1 VLPDSGGKSIISI
14 TDRFRARLFDPRV
27 ETMKAFFGTLAAV
40 VLGIAAVLGIAYFAE
55 RHEFA
60 PTTEIATPPAT
71 EAAEEQLPIGKYD
84 DRRSVAEMLAH
95 PVHPAVRRATI
106 ATLLHETGVQIG
118 VAVAVDSEAAKEIGI
133 DLDKATT
140 VELPSEPGRS
150 RLTALLHQADADD
163 RLKLAV
169 RVDRRSQLEFV
180 VTTKEAAER
189 NGMTLVPQALL
200 AAADTSRRQVAETKT
215 GAEAMRPKAPARIA
229 LASSTDIVAKRKAAF
244 DQSFDGR
251 LYFLAERLGMKLRI
265 DRDRL
270 YKSRIHASRGF
281 PVSATNPAIEELK
294 SFLAKCDSQL
304 SYAILRDAEGRQT
317 LVITTTAVVAK
328 LGPEPTLEKL
338 IALHPFGGLS
348 DPIRPDTD
356 MLLFAQSLRE
366 PIRGKITELPFTK
379 AIAEIAKQSGIA
391 IRIEREDL
399 EAEGLTVTGPVVF
412 DPRGREAR
420 AVLYDVLLQIDP
432 ERRYRA
438 IYCFEKAESEKFSLL
453 ITTRDTARRTGRS
466 VPSDLSME
474 SDDI

>member
-1 VLPDSGGKSIISI
+1 
-14 TDRFRARLFDPRV
+14 
-27 ETMKAFFGTLAAV
+27 MKALNGTLAAV
-40 VLGIAAVLGIAYFAE
+40 VLGIAAVLGIAYFAQRQE
-55 RHEFA
+55 PA
-60 PTTEIATPPAT
+60 PTTKITTPPAT
-71 EAAEEQLPIGKYD
+71 EAVEEQLPIGKYD

-95 PVHPAVRRATI
+95 PVHPAVRRATF

-133 DLDKATT
+133 DLDKVTT
-140 VELPSEPGRS
+140 VDLPSEPGRS
-150 RLTALLHQADADD
+150 RLIALLHQADADD

-180 VTTKEAAER
+180 VTTTEVAER
-189 NGMTLVPQALL
+189 KGLTLVPRELL
-200 AAADTSRRQVAETKT
+200 AARETNPQQVKAV
-215 GAEAMRPKAPARIA
+215 RPNVPVRVA

-251 LYFLAERLGMKLRI
+251 LYFLAQRLGMELRI

-270 YKSRIHASRGF
+270 YHARIHPSRGL
-281 PVSATNPAIEELK
+281 PVSATNPAIDELK

-304 SYAILRDAEGRQT
+304 SYVILCDAEGRQT
-317 LVITTTAVVAK
+317 LVITTTAEVAK
-328 LGPEPTLEKL
+328 LGPKPTLEKL
-338 IALHPFGGLS
+338 LALHPFGGLS

-366 PIRGKITELPFTK
+366 PIRGENTELPFAK
-379 AIAEIAKQSGIA
+379 AIAEITKQSGIA

-399 EAEGLTVTGPVVF
+399 EAEGLTATGPVVF

-432 ERRYRA
+432 ERQYRA
-438 IYCFEKAESEKFSLL
+438 IYCFEKSESGKFSLL

-466 VPSDLSME
+466 VPSDLSLE

>member
-1 VLPDSGGKSIISI
+1 M
-14 TDRFRARLFDPRV
+14 
-27 ETMKAFFGTLAAV
+27 MKALNGTLAAV
-40 VLGIAAVLGIAYFAE
+40 VLGIAAVLGIAYFSE
-55 RHEFA
+55 RQE
-60 PTTEIATPPAT
+60 PVPSIEVATSAAIEPAD
-71 EAAEEQLPIGKYD
+71 ERPPIGKYD

-95 PVHPAVRRATI
+95 PVHPAVRRAMF

-133 DLDKATT
+133 DLDKVTT
-140 VELPSEPGRS
+140 VDLPSEPGRS
-150 RLTALLHQADADD
+150 RLIALLHQADADD

-180 VTTKEAAER
+180 VTTTEVAER
-189 NGMTLVPQALL
+189 KGLTLVPRELL
-200 AAADTSRRQVAETKT
+200 AARETNPQQVKAV
-215 GAEAMRPKAPARIA
+215 RPNVPVRVA

-251 LYFLAERLGMKLRI
+251 LYFLAQRLGMELRI

-270 YKSRIHASRGF
+270 YHARIHPSRGL
-281 PVSATNPAIEELK
+281 PVSATNPAIDELK

-304 SYAILRDAEGRQT
+304 SYVILCDAEGRQT
-317 LVITTTAVVAK
+317 LVITTTAEVAK
-328 LGPEPTLEKL
+328 LGPKPTLEKL
-338 IALHPFGGLS
+338 LALHPFGGLS

-366 PIRGKITELPFTK
+366 PIRGEITELPFTK

-391 IRIEREDL
+391 IRIERADL
-399 EAEGLTVTGPVVF
+399 EAEGLTATGPVVF

-432 ERRYRA
+432 ERQYRA
-438 IYCFEKAESEKFSLL
+438 IYCFEKTESGKFSLM

-466 VPSDLSME
+466 VPSDLSLE